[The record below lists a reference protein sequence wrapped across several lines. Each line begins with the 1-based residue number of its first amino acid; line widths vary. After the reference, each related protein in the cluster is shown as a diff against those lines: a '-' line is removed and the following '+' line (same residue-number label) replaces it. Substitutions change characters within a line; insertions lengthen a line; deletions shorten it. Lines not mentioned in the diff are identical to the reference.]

1 MEISTGIIPGISSEI
16 HQKSQTRILVT
27 IVALLLLV
35 IPAGISPDIL
45 ADIHAE
51 KLSDVPSRIS
61 PCIFLEISSRFPS
74 RIL

>member
-1 MEISTGIIPGISSEI
+1 MENSTGIIPGISSEI
-16 HQKSQTRILVT
+16 HQKSPERILVT
-27 IVALLLLV
+27 IVALLLSV

-45 ADIHAE
+45 AAIHTE

-61 PCIFLEISSRFPS
+61 PCIFPAIYSRFLS